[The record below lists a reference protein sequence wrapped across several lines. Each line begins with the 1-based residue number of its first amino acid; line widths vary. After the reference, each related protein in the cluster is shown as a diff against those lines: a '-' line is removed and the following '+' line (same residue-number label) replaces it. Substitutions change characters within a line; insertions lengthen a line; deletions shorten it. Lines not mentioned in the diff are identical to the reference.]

1 MKIIVDAMSG
11 DNAPEEIIKGAV
23 RARDELGVDV
33 VLVGKQETV
42 SSFLTGTEM
51 KGIEIRDARDIIS
64 MEDDPSTATRRKKDS
79 SMAVALN
86 MLKEGEGDAVVSAGS
101 TGALLTGATLTVK
114 RIHGIRRA
122 ALAPVLPAGEHGVML
137 IDCGA
142 NVDCTA
148 EYLLQFAYMGS
159 FYASKLMKCENP
171 RVGLLNIG
179 TEDTKGGDLQHQA
192 FELLSKAS
200 EEGRINFVGNVEG
213 TGVFSGEADVV
224 VTDGFSGN
232 IMLKTAE
239 GVIKYMMKELKG
251 VFYKSLPNKLAAG
264 VLKNDLKAMKKSLDV
279 NEVGGTALIGISKPV
294 IKAHGSSNADS
305 IFSAV
310 RQAVAFCESG
320 IISDIE
326 NNIDYMKVKQ
336 E

>member
-1 MKIIVDAMSG
+1 
-11 DNAPEEIIKGAV
+11 
-23 RARDELGVDV
+23 
-33 VLVGKQETV
+33 
-42 SSFLTGTEM
+42 
-51 KGIEIRDARDIIS
+51 
-64 MEDDPSTATRRKKDS
+64 
-79 SMAVALN
+79 
-86 MLKEGEGDAVVSAGS
+86 
-101 TGALLTGATLTVK
+101 
-114 RIHGIRRA
+114 
-122 ALAPVLPAGEHGVML
+122 
-137 IDCGA
+137 
-142 NVDCTA
+142 
-148 EYLLQFAYMGS
+148 
-159 FYASKLMKCENP
+159 
-171 RVGLLNIG
+171 
-179 TEDTKGGDLQHQA
+179 
-192 FELLSKAS
+192 
-200 EEGRINFVGNVEG
+200 
-213 TGVFSGEADVV
+213 
-224 VTDGFSGN
+224 
-232 IMLKTAE
+232 MLKTAE